1 MAIASVTDEL
11 MERLGA
17 GDLDPDLRAQLDD
30 PEFLKGIAAHAGSRI
45 AGMGSRIAT
54 ARALQMAW
62 AAVLTGGA
70 VIGGILGLL
79 YLNFHFVVVYF
90 AHARGFAPFGSE
102 FRMWRTVIGWPSFG
116 LQYAE
121 IIGLIVIDALV
132 AVALLTA
139 LTIVHIIVL
148 GMTNACAMSQQ
159 FGTVVAA
166 AFSMFS
172 AGGNLL
178 GCLAPG

>member
-1 MAIASVTDEL
+1 MAIAAVTDEL

-30 PEFLKGIAAHAGSRI
+30 PEFLKNLAAHPGSQI

-79 YLNFHFVVVYF
+79 YLNFHFVVVHF
-90 AHARGFAPFGSE
+90 AHVRGFAPFGSE
-102 FRMWRTVIGWPSFG
+102 FRMWRTILGWPSFG
-116 LQYAE
+116 LQFAE
-121 IIGLIVIDALV
+121 IIGLIVIDAFV
-132 AVALLTA
+132 ALALLTA
-139 LTIVHIIVL
+139 IVIVYIIVL
-148 GMTNACAMSQQ
+148 GMTNYCAMAQQ
-159 FGTVVAA
+159 FGTIVAA
-166 AFSMFS
+166 AFFIFS

-178 GCLAPG
+178 GCLAPS